1 MKVTVQELAIINGLI
16 QVDDEGKSRTFSI
29 WELNVWMEI
38 FNELKKNVKDDKF
51 EDWDVTLKTEHKSLL
66 LRMIQTR
73 KFWVLEAEYVF
84 TLKKKLEE

>member
-1 MKVTVQELAIINGLI
+1 MKVTAQELAIINGLI

-29 WELNVWMEI
+29 SELNVGMEI

-51 EDWDVTLKTEHKSLL
+51 QDWDVTLKTEHKSLL
-66 LRMIQTR
+66 LRMIETR